1 MIIQN
6 INKSY
11 KKKQILS
18 DISFE
23 VPNGSCIGILGCN
36 GSGKSTL
43 LNILAGVLK
52 PDSGNFIFDNTN
64 LFEVPEKRSEVV
76 AFVPQNPPLF
86 EELNAWDNLSLWYEP
101 AILKKELNSG
111 VLKMLS
117 IPDFLKTPVC
127 KMSGGMKKR
136 LAIGCSISNNPKVL
150 LLDEPSSAL
159 DLICK
164 QNIVDYLK
172 NFKAQGGIIILAT
185 HDLNEVEICDKL
197 YILKDKK
204 LNPYIYNGNPKELV
218 QSL

>member
-6 INKSY
+6 INKAY
-11 KKKQILS
+11 KNKQILS
-18 DISFE
+18 EISFE
-23 VPNGSCIGILGCN
+23 APCGNCIGILGCN

-43 LNILAGVLK
+43 LNIMAGVLK
-52 PDSGNFIFDNTN
+52 PDSGKFVFDDKN
-64 LFEVPEKRSEVV
+64 LFEYPQIRSSVV
-76 AFVPQNPPLF
+76 GFVPQNPPLF
-86 EELNAWDNLSLWYEP
+86 EELTAWDNLSLWYDKSV
-101 AILKKELNSG
+101 LKKELNSG
-111 VLKMLS
+111 VLKMLG
-117 IPDFLKTPVC
+117 IHEFLKTPVC

-136 LAIGCSISNNPKVL
+136 LAIGCSVSNNPKIL

-204 LNPYIYNGNPKELV
+204 FTPYVYNGNPKELV